1 MKSFIITPIIAML
14 AAGAVADNCKKGL
27 NYCGSSLLK
36 KGDYQEQIDQA
47 LAVAGHASWNG
58 NNVLFHCLGGR
69 SGAIEFVKGCP
80 GGCKDNGKDKSDT
93 CR

>member
-1 MKSFIITPIIAML
+1 MKAFIITPIIAML
-14 AAGAVADNCKKGL
+14 ATGVIAANCKKGL

-47 LAVAGHASWNG
+47 LAVAGHPSWNG
-58 NNVLFHCLGGR
+58 NNVLFSCLGGS
-69 SGAIEFVKGCP
+69 SGSIKFIKGCG
-80 GGCKDNGKDKSDT
+80 GGCKDNGENKSDT